1 MTPTATNLKTQGN
14 LYFKSGHITKAAE
27 CYKKAEAAA
36 PNDAV
41 YPSNLSAALYEMGDY
56 AACFE
61 AICRSVKRL
70 PEPDANPSLS
80 LRLSTRLA
88 KSLSYGVRSGTI
100 SSDVLQQSSGA
111 IQALERKF
119 NEALSKSSEVP
130 GDTVRAWK
138 DWKRVEKEIE
148 AVSRGRDAAQ
158 DRLVRIPI
166 AKKAADPV
174 LEYYTVR
181 LYMNNFSG
189 ELLSVYSLAKT
200 T

>member
-1 MTPTATNLKTQGN
+1 
-14 LYFKSGHITKAAE
+14 
-27 CYKKAEAAA
+27 
-36 PNDAV
+36 
-41 YPSNLSAALYEMGDY
+41 MGDY

-158 DRLVRIPI
+158 DRLVCIPI
-166 AKKAADPV
+166 AKKAASV
-174 LEYYTVR
+174 TSSYSCR
-181 LYMNNFSG
+181 LIFTMSWQRPCLG
-189 ELLSVYSLAKT
+189 ILHGASLYEQLFRRT
-200 T
+200 SICL